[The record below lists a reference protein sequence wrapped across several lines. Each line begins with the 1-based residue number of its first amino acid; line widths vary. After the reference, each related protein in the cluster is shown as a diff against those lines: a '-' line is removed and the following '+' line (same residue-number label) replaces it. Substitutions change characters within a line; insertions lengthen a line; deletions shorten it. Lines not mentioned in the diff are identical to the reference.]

1 MELRGVIDIFPL
13 CGKIYRYT
21 KNKEAISMEQ
31 LKKFFPWSFKA
42 LDVKALVIAI
52 IIYVVIGFIGGL
64 IIGLLALIPV
74 IGLLAGIVGALLE
87 IYTLAGIILAILV
100 FAKVL
105 K

>member
-1 MELRGVIDIFPL
+1 MD
-13 CGKIYRYT
+13 
-21 KNKEAISMEQ
+21 Q

-52 IIYVVIGFIGGL
+52 IIYIVIGFIGGL
-64 IIGLLALIPV
+64 IIGLLSAIPLI
-74 IGLLAGIVGALLE
+74 GWLFSIVGALLE